1 MMATWQPLRP
11 DEPVGVVALS
21 GPVDPQ
27 RLEEGIRRLRSWGNP
42 VLCARNLTSSSGYLA
57 GGDEERLR
65 GLEDVLAGGAR
76 VIVAARGGYGATRLL
91 RSMPWPELER
101 EGACLVG
108 FSDLTALLNPLAA
121 RGGGVQVHG
130 PMVAAGLARR
140 DNAERL
146 GSLLRSEPVDRPLFV
161 FGESQ
166 VVRHGRA
173 SGRSVGGNLAV
184 LTALMGTPFEV
195 DLEGTILFL
204 EDVCEPRYRLDR
216 MLTQVAA
223 SATFPGVKA
232 LISGDLHRCRPAA
245 GRAAWWRE
253 RLLEVAPR
261 QAVVVTGL
269 PFGHGRANMAF
280 PIGAEVE
287 VDSRSGRVTWRV

>member
-1 MMATWQPLRP
+1 
-11 DEPVGVVALS
+11 VALS
-21 GPVDPQ
+21 GPVDPH

-42 VLCARNLTSSSGYLA
+42 VLCARNLASSSGYLA
-57 GGDEERLR
+57 GSDAERLG

-91 RSMPWPELER
+91 RSMPWSELGR
-101 EGACLVG
+101 AGACLVG
-108 FSDLTALLNPLAA
+108 FSDLTAVLNPLAA

-130 PMVAAGLARR
+130 PMVAAGLAHR

-146 GSLLRSEPVDRPLFV
+146 GSLLRGELVGRQIFA
-161 FGESQ
+161 FGDSS

-173 SGRSVGGNLAV
+173 RGRSVGGNLAV
-184 LTALMGTPFEV
+184 LTALMGTQYEV
-195 DLEGTILFL
+195 DLEGKILFL

-216 MLTQVAA
+216 MLTQLAA

-245 GRAAWWRE
+245 ERMSWWRE

-261 QAVVVTGL
+261 QAAVVTGL
-269 PFGHGRANMAF
+269 PFGHGTANMAF
-280 PIGAEVE
+280 PIGGEVE